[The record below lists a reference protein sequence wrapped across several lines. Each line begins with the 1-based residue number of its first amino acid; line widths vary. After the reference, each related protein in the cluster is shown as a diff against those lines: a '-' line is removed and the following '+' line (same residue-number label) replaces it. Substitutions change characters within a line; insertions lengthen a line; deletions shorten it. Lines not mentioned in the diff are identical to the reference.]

1 MTTFAKR
8 ITAARKEKKLTQEQV
23 AQAVGVSRQ
32 TVSHWENGR
41 IEPTQEQREAAM
53 RQGYARLKA
62 QFAAVQAVYPQAELS
77 RALEDPR
84 FLRLVTHGVDAKSA
98 YELTHLRELTAEAM
112 AYGARRAREELTA
125 AMQAGYLR
133 PRESGLTPGAGG
145 AFAESPEHWSRQTRE
160 ELKTRARRGETIRL

>member
-1 MTTFAKR
+1 MEKLEWLQAFAEPEQPE
-8 ITAARKEKKLTQEQV
+8 TGAAAPTPEQQERLAALSPEGTQ
-23 AQAVGVSRQ
+23 AL
-32 TVSHWENGR
+32 
-41 IEPTQEQREAAM
+41 TQEQREAAM

-98 YELTHLRELTAEAM
+98 YELTHLRELTAA
-112 AYGARRAREELTA
+112 L
-125 AMQAGYLR
+125 QAGYLS

>member
-1 MTTFAKR
+1 MEKLEWLQAFAEPEQPE
-8 ITAARKEKKLTQEQV
+8 TGAAAPTPEQQERLAALSPEGTQ
-23 AQAVGVSRQ
+23 AL
-32 TVSHWENGR
+32 
-41 IEPTQEQREAAM
+41 TQEQREAAM

-98 YELTHLRELTAEAM
+98 YELTHLRELTA
-112 AYGARRAREELTA
+112 

>member
-1 MTTFAKR
+1 MEKLEWLQAFAEPEQPE
-8 ITAARKEKKLTQEQV
+8 TGAAAPTPEQQERLAALSPEGTQ
-23 AQAVGVSRQ
+23 AL
-32 TVSHWENGR
+32 
-41 IEPTQEQREAAM
+41 TQEQREVAM

-62 QFAAVQAVYPQAELS
+62 QFAAVQTAYPQAELS
-77 RALEDPR
+77 RALEDPQ

-98 YELTHLRELTAEAM
+98 YELMHLR
-112 AYGARRAREELTA
+112 ELTA

>member
-1 MTTFAKR
+1 MEKLEWLQAFAEPEQPE
-8 ITAARKEKKLTQEQV
+8 TGAAAPTPEQQERLAALSPEGTQ
-23 AQAVGVSRQ
+23 AL
-32 TVSHWENGR
+32 
-41 IEPTQEQREAAM
+41 TQEQREAAM

-133 PRESGLTPGAGG
+133 PRESGG

>member
-1 MTTFAKR
+1 MEKLEWLQAFAEPEQPE
-8 ITAARKEKKLTQEQV
+8 TGAAAPTPEQQERLAALSPEGTQ
-23 AQAVGVSRQ
+23 AL
-32 TVSHWENGR
+32 
-41 IEPTQEQREAAM
+41 TQEQREAAM

-62 QFAAVQAVYPQAELS
+62 QFAAVQAVYPQ
-77 RALEDPR
+77 

>member
-1 MTTFAKR
+1 MEKLEWLQAFAEPEQPE
-8 ITAARKEKKLTQEQV
+8 TGAAAPTPEQQERLAALAPEGTQ
-23 AQAVGVSRQ
+23 AL
-32 TVSHWENGR
+32 
-41 IEPTQEQREAAM
+41 TQEQREAAM

-98 YELTHLRELTAEAM
+98 YELTHLRELTA
-112 AYGARRAREELTA
+112 

>member
-1 MTTFAKR
+1 
-8 ITAARKEKKLTQEQV
+8 
-23 AQAVGVSRQ
+23 
-32 TVSHWENGR
+32 
-41 IEPTQEQREAAM
+41 M

-160 ELKTRARRGETIRL
+160 ELKTKGQTGARRSVCEEEKGEWICIRRWICSCLPMPVRW

>member
-1 MTTFAKR
+1 MEKLEWLQAFAEPEQPE
-8 ITAARKEKKLTQEQV
+8 TGAAAPTPEQQERLAALSPEGTQ
-23 AQAVGVSRQ
+23 AL
-32 TVSHWENGR
+32 
-41 IEPTQEQREAAM
+41 TQEQREAAM

-77 RALEDPR
+77 
-84 FLRLVTHGVDAKSA
+84 
-98 YELTHLRELTAEAM
+98 
-112 AYGARRAREELTA
+112 RAREELTA

>member
-1 MTTFAKR
+1 MEKLEWLQAFAEPEQPE
-8 ITAARKEKKLTQEQV
+8 TGAAAPTPEQQERLAAISPEGTQ
-23 AQAVGVSRQ
+23 AL
-32 TVSHWENGR
+32 
-41 IEPTQEQREAAM
+41 TQEQREAAM

-112 AYGARRAREELTA
+112 AYLYEYKAYKALRGNSFIDRIAQEI
-125 AMQAGYLR
+125 AGW
-133 PRESGLTPGAGG
+133 EIVT
-145 AFAESPEHWSRQTRE
+145 
-160 ELKTRARRGETIRL
+160 

>member
-1 MTTFAKR
+1 MEKLEWLQAFAEPEQPE
-8 ITAARKEKKLTQEQV
+8 TGAAAPTPEQQERLAALSPEGTQ
-23 AQAVGVSRQ
+23 AL
-32 TVSHWENGR
+32 
-41 IEPTQEQREAAM
+41 TQEQREAAM

-98 YELTHLRELTAEAM
+98 YELTHLCELTAEAM

-145 AFAESPEHWSRQTRE
+145 AFAESPERWSRQTRE

>member
-1 MTTFAKR
+1 MEKLEWLQAFAEPEQPE
-8 ITAARKEKKLTQEQV
+8 TGAAAPTPEQQERLAALSPEGTQ
-23 AQAVGVSRQ
+23 AL
-32 TVSHWENGR
+32 
-41 IEPTQEQREAAM
+41 TQEQREAAM

-98 YELTHLRELTAEAM
+98 YELTHLRELTA
-112 AYGARRAREELTA
+112 
-125 AMQAGYLR
+125 AMQSGYLR